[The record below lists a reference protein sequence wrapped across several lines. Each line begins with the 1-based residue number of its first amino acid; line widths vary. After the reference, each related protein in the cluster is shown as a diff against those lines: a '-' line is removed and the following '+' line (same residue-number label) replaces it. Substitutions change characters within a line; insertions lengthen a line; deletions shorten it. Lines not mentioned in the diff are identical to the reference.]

1 MLSAYKYRIYP
12 NNEQKIAFSKHFGC
26 VRHVY
31 NWGLM
36 LKQEHDEATGK
47 NLSKR
52 ALQDLMVL
60 SKKEEFPWLKEVNR
74 QSLLASLDH

>member
-60 SKKEEFPWLKEVNR
+60 SKKEEFPWLKEVNS
-74 QSLLASLDH
+74 QKTI